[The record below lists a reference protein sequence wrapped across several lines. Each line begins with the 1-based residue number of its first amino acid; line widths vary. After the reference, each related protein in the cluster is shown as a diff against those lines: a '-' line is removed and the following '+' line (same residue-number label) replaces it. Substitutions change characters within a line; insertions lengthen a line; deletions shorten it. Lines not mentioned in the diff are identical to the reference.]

1 MNTERQRMDSLAAQ
15 MDKQVAQ
22 RTKAREHE
30 GIQPILAEMK
40 IGGTPESREALQALM
55 RNALTGQG
63 GTALEPDV
71 SVKIVGITGELE
83 RDGCDFVKM
92 AFLFLTILECPP
104 DCRDFVLAICAL
116 SGGTADE
123 FKPMPDAQI
132 AELIGYE
139 RHVIKRKRETLIAWQ
154 KKSTYALVDIVEN
167 ERDPVTR
174 HYLPTEYRPRV
185 VPVIAQFIRRARS
198 MRTRSADYAQKN
210 VIERGYHE
218 IVGELSSE
226 LPIAPLVQR
235 REAKTFNRPRQQEQM
250 TLMHGQRD
258 QLVFGIEKFLRRTAD
273 MKINPREAWVE
284 IQKEVE
290 ISIYKMTLNTEWRE

>member
-1 MNTERQRMDSLAAQ
+1 MSTDPRALARKIEARVEQ
-15 MDKQVAQ
+15 SK
-22 RTKAREHE
+22 RAREQE
-30 GIQPILAEMK
+30 GIEPILAEMK
-40 IGGTPESREALQALM
+40 ISGTPESREALQSLM
-55 RNALTGQG
+55 RNALAGSPAPG
-63 GTALEPDV
+63 EPEV
-71 SVKIVGITGELE
+71 SVKVVGITGDLE

-104 DCRDFVLAICAL
+104 DCRDFVLAVCAL
-116 SGGTADE
+116 SGGEADE

-139 RHVIKRKRETLIAWQ
+139 RHIIKRKREALIEWQ
-154 KKSTYALVDIVEN
+154 RKSTYALVDIVEN

-226 LPIAPLVQR
+226 LPIAPLMQR
-235 REAKTFNRPRQQEQM
+235 RQAKTFNRPKGTEQM
-250 TLMHGQRD
+250 TLMHGQRE
-258 QLVFGIEKFLRRTAD
+258 QVVINVERFLRRSVD
-273 MKINPREAWVE
+273 MKINPHEVWEEMKKE
-284 IQKEVE
+284 IE

>member
-1 MNTERQRMDSLAAQ
+1 MSIDPRALARKIEARAEQ
-15 MDKQVAQ
+15 SK
-22 RTKAREHE
+22 RAREQE
-30 GIQPILAEMK
+30 GIQPIIAEMK

-55 RNALTGQG
+55 RNALTGNG

-116 SGGTADE
+116 SGGDADE

-139 RHVIKRKRETLIAWQ
+139 RHVIKRKREALIEWQ
-154 KKSTYALVDIVEN
+154 RKSTYALVDIVEN
-167 ERDPVTR
+167 ERDPATR
-174 HYLPTEYRPRV
+174 HFLPTEYRPRV

-210 VIERGYHE
+210 VIEKGYHE

-235 REAKTFNRPRQQEQM
+235 REAKTFNRPKGQEQM
-250 TLMHGQRD
+250 TLMHGQRE
-258 QLVFGIEKFLRRTAD
+258 QVILKVEHFLRRSID
-273 MKINPREAWVE
+273 MKHNPREVWEEMKKE
-284 IQKEVE
+284 IE
-290 ISIYKMTLNTEWRE
+290 ISLYKMTLNTEWRE